1 MAAVVARPN
10 EVAGARGMG
19 GAMGVADAKDEPREA
34 GGAGGAVAPAL
45 ADAVTERRAHKW
57 RAMMGPA
64 GADWRVY
71 AQRKPLKV
79 KRRVRKVRVHA
90 RARARV
96 PTGAHETYRGAHAC
110 ADQRRPASPR
120 PTLAMPRR
128 GAACARRACP
138 TSCAGS
144 SGSSCPAAVSCCSRI
159 AECTSSSC
167 ATSARPRSSRSS
179 VTSAGPFRDT
189 CSTGSATDRASARSS
204 TCSRRTQCT
213 TGTSVTRR

>member
-34 GGAGGAVAPAL
+34 GGAGGAGAPAL

-90 RARARV
+90 RARTRASRRARTKRTAV
-96 PTGAHETYRGAHAC
+96 PTRVLTSDAPP
-110 ADQRRPASPR
+110 RPAPPSPC
-120 PTLAMPRR
+120 LA
-128 GAACARRACP
+128 AARRAR
-138 TSCAGS
+138 AGRAR
-144 SGSSCPAAVSCCSRI
+144 PAAR
-159 AECTSSSC
+159 
-167 ATSARPRSSRSS
+167 ARLAAHVRQP
-179 VTSAGPFRDT
+179 
-189 CSTGSATDRASARSS
+189 
-204 TCSRRTQCT
+204 
-213 TGTSVTRR
+213 